1 MDHRSFELNFEVNA
15 IIYDTTFSKKLRRVF
30 FEDLKSAE
38 KLDAKRWYKRSA
50 LTQLPEK
57 IARLLSP
64 SL

>member
-15 IIYDTTFSKKLRRVF
+15 IIYDAPFAEKLRSVF
-30 FEDLKSAE
+30 FEDLKYAE
-38 KLDAKRWYKRSA
+38 KLNAEQWYERSL

-57 IARLLSP
+57 LARLLSP